1 MKTTCYVL
9 LVGWLLCI
17 SAVSASA
24 QRFVASVPSAP
35 ENPSQFVAS
44 DPAPA
49 IPDDGTWEQG
59 WPGPGSSQGSGDS
72 GTSDAGS
79 GDQGGGSGYAKGDG
93 NFVASEYMDYDKA
106 LELGKEQ
113 LAQQASSVPTPEET
127 VGSVAHAETKPAD
140 SKVIVVEQGDDGKLF
155 ECKGTRCRAVE

>member
-1 MKTTCYVL
+1 MKTTCYLL
-9 LVGWLLCI
+9 LVGWFLCI
-17 SAVSASA
+17 SAASASA
-24 QRFVASVPSAP
+24 QRFVASVPAAP

-72 GTSDAGS
+72 GGTADSGS
-79 GDQGGGSGYAKGDG
+79 GDQGGGYGYAKGDG

-106 LELGKEQ
+106 LKLGKEQ
-113 LAQQASSVPTPEET
+113 LAQEAASAATPAD
-127 VGSVAHAETKPAD
+127 VAGVAHIQTKPAD
-140 SKVIVVEQGDDGKLF
+140 SKGIVVEQGDDGKLF
-155 ECKGTRCRAVE
+155 ECKGARCRAVD